1 MFIINESAL
10 STNPAIHKKHEHSIE
25 FITILQEAEK
35 QNRNGRVYHKSVLEQ
50 GLNSPYIQERIRTNS
65 WFGEAGHPSDSS
77 VQRQMTVDLRN
88 IAFIIKEFWWEGNLL
103 KARCETANTAV
114 GRDMMGL
121 IEQGVKV
128 AFSLRAQGNVHQDP
142 VSGKTI
148 VESPIQIVCYDW
160 VGVPS
165 HDSAFLQS
173 VCEETRSAMLY
184 GNRFPN
190 KQVALIESANIF
202 ENGELISMDEK
213 PEIITEDYT
222 TKYTTAL
229 KKRSDIY
236 LPEAGDIVK
245 SMNLTETIVNNDR
258 THKIKKVLTEDYLV
272 KDIRASL
279 LNLGSDE

>member
-10 STNPAIHKKHEHSIE
+10 SSNPAIHKKHENSVE

-35 QNRNGRVYHKSVLEQ
+35 QNRNGRIYHKEVLEQ
-50 GLNSPYIQERIRTNS
+50 ALKSPYIQERLRTNS
-65 WFGEAGHPSDSS
+65 WFGEAGHPEDSS
-77 VQRQMTVDLRN
+77 VQRQMTVDLKN

-142 VSGKTI
+142 VTGKTI

-190 KQVALIESANIF
+190 KQIALVESANIF
-202 ENGELISMDEK
+202 ENGELFDMDKK
-213 PEIITEDYT
+213 PEMITEDYT
-222 TKYTTAL
+222 KKYTMNL
-229 KKRSDIY
+229 KKRNDMY
-236 LPEAGDIVK
+236 MPEAGDVVS
-245 SMNLTETIVNNDR
+245 SMNLTETVVANHN
-258 THKIKKVLTEDYLV
+258 TNKIKKVLTEDYIV
-272 KDIRASL
+272 KDIRKSL
-279 LNLGSDE
+279 LNLGSEE

>member
-142 VSGKTI
+142 MSGKTI

-202 ENGELISMDEK
+202 ENGELISMDER

-236 LPEAGDIVK
+236 LPEADDIVK
-245 SMNLTETIVNNDR
+245 SMNLTETIVSNDR